1 MSEKEDT
8 MEVALNILRTQLAAE
23 REKNLALALAVEKFE
38 KFIRTTNCY
47 CGYGEEP
54 GQPDGSLCGKCKVLA
69 LPTNYKSILEDRDK
83 RVRAEEWDS
92 FIGLIS
98 GALAQGW
105 DTARLLKSAK
115 DAKAKASATIFEAK
129 AEKGDKE

>member
-69 LPTNYKSILEDRDK
+69 LPTDYKSILEARDK
-83 RVRAEEWDS
+83 RVRAEVW
-92 FIGLIS
+92 INAHL
-98 GALAQGW
+98 ALRDLGKEKAM
-105 DTARLLKSAK
+105 DFFDERAR
-115 DAKAKASATIFEAK
+115 
-129 AEKGDKE
+129 AEKGEK